1 MVFCCKTVALTKKI
15 TKSTT
20 RVVGFFKMFILPKLW
35 RSLAERDDQPDWPN
49 SQTCMDLQHNF
60 LEFDINTIAYHL
72 GRYSLHLL
80 LPKSSIPRYYHHSY
94 I

>member
-49 SQTCMDLQHNF
+49 SQTWCACAAYFGVCHN
-60 LEFDINTIAYHL
+60 TTAYYL
-72 GRYSLHLL
+72 G
-80 LPKSSIPRYYHHSY
+80 
-94 I
+94 